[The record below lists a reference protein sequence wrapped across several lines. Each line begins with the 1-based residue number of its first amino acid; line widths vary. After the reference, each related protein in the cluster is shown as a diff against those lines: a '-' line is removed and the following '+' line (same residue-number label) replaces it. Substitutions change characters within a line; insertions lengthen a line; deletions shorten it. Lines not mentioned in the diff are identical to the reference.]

1 MEVEVSD
8 TGDGIAASDR
18 ERIFEPFF
26 RGDRARAGTGT
37 GLGLS
42 IARGIVESHGGRI
55 WLAEAE
61 AGTCIRFTLPL
72 ADATRRPP

>member
-1 MEVEVSD
+1 MSD
-8 TGDGIAASDR
+8 PGDGIAAPDR

-26 RGDRARAGTGT
+26 RGDRARSGTGT

-61 AGTCIRFTLPL
+61 TGTCIRFTLPIAHASL
-72 ADATRRPP
+72 RLT